1 MSEQIAKSVPMLNS
15 CLKKM
20 DAIGMNSSMNEFQ
33 NVFETLDVKVEELNG
48 AMDGVY
54 SSSIDNGE
62 VTSLL

>member
-1 MSEQIAKSVPMLNS
+1 
-15 CLKKM
+15 
-20 DAIGMNSSMNEFQ
+20 MNSSMNEFQ